1 MEVDIPH
8 NIIDSS
14 IKNKNKR
21 DRKEVKMR
29 IKAKSKNGITTVKVM
44 MKHPMMSYNEA
55 KKKGK
60 EANFITYVT
69 AKVEDKKVFE
79 VSTSQFLSKNPYMK
93 FAFKGDFKGKDIEIT
108 WTDLKGNTKTG
119 KKKIK

>member
-1 MEVDIPH
+1 
-8 NIIDSS
+8 
-14 IKNKNKR
+14 
-21 DRKEVKMR
+21 MR

-44 MKHPMMSYNEA
+44 FKHPMLSYDEA

-60 EANFITYVT
+60 EANFITYVV
-69 AKVEDKKVFE
+69 ANVEDKKVFE

-93 FAFKGDFKGKDIEIT
+93 FAFKGDFKGKEIVIS
-108 WTDLKGNTKTG
+108 WVDLKGNKKTG

>member
-1 MEVDIPH
+1 
-8 NIIDSS
+8 
-14 IKNKNKR
+14 
-21 DRKEVKMR
+21 MR

-44 MKHPMMSYNEA
+44 FKHPMLSYDEA

-60 EANFITYVT
+60 EANFITYVV
-69 AKVEDKKVFE
+69 ANVDGKKVFE

-93 FAFKGDFKGKDIEIT
+93 FAFQGEHKGKEIEIT
-108 WTDLKGNTKTG
+108 WVDLKGNKKTG

>member
-1 MEVDIPH
+1 MY
-8 NIIDSS
+8 
-14 IKNKNKR
+14 
-21 DRKEVKMR
+21 RKEKRMR

-44 MKHPMMSYNEA
+44 FKHPMLSYDEA

-60 EANFITYVT
+60 EANFITYVV
-69 AKVEDKKVFE
+69 ANVEDKKVFE

-93 FAFKGDFKGKDIEIT
+93 FAFKGDFKGKEIVIS
-108 WTDLKGNTKTG
+108 WVDLKGNKKTG